1 MTSTS
6 SDTTNKLD
14 LPQNKILSVKDLLQ
28 ADTRSVPPVLL
39 EQSMGKLD
47 NIEVPKEIF
56 FSKDYH
62 DLEVEKLWKN
72 IWQCVGREED
82 LTAIGDYLVYD
93 IAELSVLVVRSSS
106 TKIQAFYNS
115 CLHRGTQLKVEGGKA
130 TTLQCPFHGWTWNID
145 GTLAHIPCQWDFD
158 HLSDEDLRLPEVKL
172 ATWQGF
178 VFINFAND
186 CEPLETYLENI
197 PSHFQHFPVEN
208 RFTAAYVAKVV
219 PANWKV
225 TLAAFLEAYHSLATH
240 PQIIPFTG
248 DVNSQYDIYGR
259 HNRMIT
265 PFAVASPHLR
275 NQKDEQAIAQ
285 AMVKFQGADQAQV
298 KVPEGMTARLFMAE
312 AARKT
317 MYEQLGVDCSAIS
330 DCEMLDAIS
339 YFIFPNFMSWPG
351 IGAPIQFRFRP
362 NGNEPESSIMDV
374 RLLQPC
380 PPGKRPPAA
389 KIHWLKPEESWA
401 NAPELGTLGSVF
413 DQDSSNL
420 DRIQKGLKASGKTNI
435 LLGKYQESRI
445 RHFHQVLH
453 SQLNG

>member
-6 SDTTNKLD
+6 PKPTNQVD
-14 LPQNKILSVKDLLQ
+14 LSQNQIPSVQDILR

-39 EQSMGKLD
+39 EESTVKLD
-47 NIEVPKEIF
+47 NIEVPRDIF
-56 FSKDYH
+56 FSQDYH
-62 DLEVEKLWKN
+62 DLEVEKLWKK
-72 IWQCVGREED
+72 IWQNVGREED
-82 LTAIGDYLVYD
+82 IPNVGDYLVYD

-106 TKIQAFYNS
+106 TTIQAFYNS
-115 CLHRGTQLKVEGGKA
+115 CLHRGTQLQVQDGKSS
-130 TTLQCPFHGWTWNID
+130 TLQCPFHGWTWKLD
-145 GTLAHIPCQWDFD
+145 GTLAHIPCRWDFD

-178 VFINFAND
+178 IFINFDKD

-208 RFTAAYVAKVV
+208 RFTAAYVAKIM

-225 TLAAFLEAYHSLATH
+225 TLTASLEAYHSLATH

-248 DVNSQYDIYGR
+248 DTNSQYDIYTR

-285 AMVKFQGADQAQV
+285 AMIKFQGADPSQV
-298 KVPEGMTARLFMAE
+298 KVPEGMTARAFMAE
-312 AARKT
+312 GARK
-317 MYEQLGVDCSAIS
+317 MMSEQLGVDCSAVS
-330 DCEMLDAIS
+330 DCQMLDAIS

-362 NGNEPESSIMDV
+362 NGNDPNSSIMDI

-380 PPGKRPPAA
+380 PPGQRPPAA
-389 KIHWLKPEESWA
+389 KIHWLNPEDSWA
-401 NAPELGTLGSVF
+401 KAPELGTLGPFF

-420 DRIQKGLKASGKTNI
+420 DRLQKGLKASGRPNI
-435 LLGKYQESRI
+435 VFGQYQESRI
-445 RHFHQVLH
+445 LHFHQVLQH
-453 SQLNG
+453 QLES

>member
-1 MTSTS
+1 MDS
-6 SDTTNKLD
+6 
-14 LPQNKILSVKDLLQ
+14 PQEKILSVKELLQ

-39 EQSMGKLD
+39 EQSMSKLESI
-47 NIEVPKEIF
+47 NIEVPREIF
-56 FSKDYH
+56 FAKDYH
-62 DLEVEKLWKN
+62 DLEVEKLWKKV
-72 IWQCVGREED
+72 WQCVCREED
-82 LTAIGDYLVYD
+82 IPEIGDYIVYD

-106 TKIQAFYNS
+106 TTIQAFYNS
-115 CLHRGTQLKVEGGKA
+115 CLHRGTQLKVEGGRT
-130 TTLQCPFHGWTWNID
+130 TTLQCPFHGWTWKID

-158 HLSDEDLRLPEVKL
+158 HLSDEELRLPEVKL

-186 CEPLETYLENI
+186 CDPLETYLENI
-197 PSHFQHFPVEN
+197 PSHFSHFQHFPLED
-208 RFTAAYVAKVV
+208 RFTAAYVAKIM

-240 PQIIPFTG
+240 PQIISFTG
-248 DVNSQYDIYGR
+248 DTNSQYDIYGR

-285 AMVKFQGADQAQV
+285 AMVEFQSGVASQV
-298 KVPEGMTARLFMAE
+298 KVPEGMTARTFMAE
-312 AARKT
+312 AARK
-317 MYEQLGVDCSAIS
+317 MIAEQLGVDCSAIS

-339 YFIFPNFMSWPG
+339 YFIFPNFMPWAG

-362 NGNEPESSIMDV
+362 NGNDPESSIMDV

-380 PPGKRPPAA
+380 PPGKQPPAA
-389 KIHWLKPEESWA
+389 KINWLNPEDSWA
-401 NAPELGTLGSVF
+401 KAPELGTLGPFF

-420 DRIQKGLKASGKTNI
+420 HRLQKGLKASGKNNI
-435 LLGKYQESRI
+435 SLGKYQESRI